1 MNGKAHR
8 VTVYH
13 PATQHSLIVARA
25 LSKEGYATSLVTRF
39 EAESAMRQ
47 SAIARSACHVL
58 GSSRVMQRAIENRS
72 ASEVQSFSTD
82 PVGILVGRLIGET
95 FGKSVHRRFD
105 RARMRHSARVAIKLM
120 ERELRP
126 ELVVAAETGAL
137 ELFDEADASLPI
149 IIDVAHPHPKEVDR
163 CRQVA
168 AKRYPA
174 FLPSWDDPPLEVSG
188 WERLDRALGQASR
201 IWTASRYTAGAVS
214 QFANTEAQID
224 IVGYGVPRQLE
235 SSPRSTY
242 EGRYLFV
249 GAVGLRKGVPLLL
262 EAWARSGLAREGCVL
277 DLVGRKLDHT
287 VEALS
292 AETVGVRRHVDI
304 SSKALRRLYSQ
315 ADALLSP
322 SYCEGFGLVLIEAVS
337 FGLPFLATRTGAV
350 EDILGKDLN
359 EWSVEVDD
367 LSGFTEVLLRFHR
380 ESSSRARYLDAI
392 RSMQEC
398 WTDEAYGM
406 RLRSAV
412 EKVLPRGN

>member
-1 MNGKAHR
+1 VNGKAHR
-8 VTVYH
+8 ITVYH
-13 PATQHSLIVARA
+13 PATQHSLMLARG
-25 LSKEGYATSLVTRF
+25 LSKEGYETSLVTRF

-47 SAIARSACHVL
+47 SIIARSAYHVL
-58 GSSRVMQRAIENRS
+58 GSSRAMQRAIENRS
-72 ASEVQSFSTD
+72 ASDVRSFSTD
-82 PVGILVGRLIGET
+82 PVGILVGRFIGET
-95 FGKSVHRRFD
+95 VGKSIQRRFD
-105 RARMRHSARVAIKLM
+105 RPRMRRSARVAIKLM
-120 ERELRP
+120 EQQLQP

-137 ELFDEADASLPI
+137 ELFDEADASLPVV
-149 IIDVAHPHPKEVDR
+149 IDVAHPHPKEVDR

-168 AKRYPA
+168 AKRYPD

-188 WERLDRALGQASR
+188 WERLDRALARATR
-201 IWTASRYTAGAVS
+201 IWTASRYTAEAVS
-214 QFANTEAQID
+214 QFADTEAHID

-262 EAWARSGLAREGCVL
+262 EAWARSGLASEGCVL
-277 DLVGRKLDHT
+277 DLVGRELDKT

-292 AETVGVRRHVDI
+292 ARTAGVRRHVDI
-304 SSKALRRLYSQ
+304 SSEALRRLLSQ

-322 SYCEGFGLVLIEAVS
+322 SYCEGFGIVLIEAVS
-337 FGLPFLATRTGAV
+337 FGIPFLATRTGAV

-367 LSGFTEVLLRFHR
+367 LEGFTEVLLRFHR
-380 ESSSRARYLDAI
+380 EGSSRANYLDAI

-412 EKVLPRGN
+412 EKVLRV